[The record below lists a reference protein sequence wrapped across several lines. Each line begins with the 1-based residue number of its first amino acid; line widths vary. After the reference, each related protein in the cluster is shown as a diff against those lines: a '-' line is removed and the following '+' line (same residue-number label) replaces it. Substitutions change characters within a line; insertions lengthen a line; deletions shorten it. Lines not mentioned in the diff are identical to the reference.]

1 MRGLYW
7 YLTQRPDAA
16 QSSAYSSYSSS
27 SYSIS
32 SDGSAAQNETAAQ
45 ATEEQPAASEDG
57 ALRIRIAG
65 EEVLCLRLPGLA
77 DDADLPEV
85 AGEQTAG
92 HAGGGSALLAE
103 TIDEKQF
110 NVFQR
115 KQRNL
120 SAVEIQRW
128 TRGKLVRLRIRRQ
141 ELAQFASAAVAVQA
155 AARGWLT
162 RRGASGVAV
171 QALTAA
177 ATSGV
182 MVDSPAKLPVEMQ
195 ETDTVD
201 MPESERP
208 VWVKIIDRATREP
221 YYWNRLTHETQ
232 WEPPLIPEEV
242 SERDRRIE
250 EKTAY
255 CKHRAILARSLLWFD
270 V

>member
-32 SDGSAAQNETAAQ
+32 SDGSAAQNETAQ

-128 TRGKLVRLRIRRQ
+128 TRGKLVRLRVRRQ

-162 RRGASGVAV
+162 RRGASGAAV